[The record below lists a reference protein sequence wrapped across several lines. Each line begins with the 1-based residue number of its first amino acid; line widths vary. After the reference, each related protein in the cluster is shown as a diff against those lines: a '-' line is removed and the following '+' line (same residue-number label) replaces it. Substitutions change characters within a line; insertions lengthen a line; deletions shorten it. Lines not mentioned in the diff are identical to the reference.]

1 MTFWWWVLL
10 WALLVLLGAGY
21 LAWRAWR
28 LWGSLSGV
36 LRELSALTA
45 TQHALEAQAERLTSG
60 VPDRPVTLAVFDDV
74 HRLRD
79 ERMALREAAL
89 ERRLARREARRP
101 AWARR

>member
-10 WALLVLLGAGY
+10 WVLLVLVGTCF

-28 LWGSLSGV
+28 LWGSLRGF
-36 LRELSALTA
+36 LTELSTLTA
-45 TQHALEAQAERLTSG
+45 TQHDLEAQAERLTSG
-60 VPDRPVTLAVFDDV
+60 VPDRPETLAVFDDV

-79 ERMALREAAL
+79 ERRALREATV